1 MFSDDFIRGEER
13 IMHSEILQPI
23 VALLVWSL
31 VIWLW
36 MYATR
41 IPAVVAMEMV
51 LDPNVPK
58 GEQMST
64 LPPNVRWKA
73 DNYNH
78 LMEAP
83 TMFYAVTLTLAVAGA
98 GNGAAATV
106 AWVYVGLRVIHSL
119 VQVTKNHI
127 PTRFAVFILSMLA
140 QAVLVVLAVRVVF

>member
-1 MFSDDFIRGEER
+1 MQ
-13 IMHSEILQPI
+13 SEILQPV

-31 VIWLW
+31 VIWAW

-41 IPAVVAMEMV
+41 IPAVVAMKMV
-51 LDPNVPK
+51 LDPNVAK
-58 GEQMST
+58 GEQMAT
-64 LPPNVRWKA
+64 LPPSVRWKA

-83 TMFYAVTLTLAVAGA
+83 TMFYAVALTLAVAGA

-106 AWVYVGLRVIHSL
+106 AWVYVALRVVHSV

-127 PTRFAVFILSMLA
+127 PTRFAVFVLSMLA
-140 QAVLVVLAVRVVF
+140 QIVLVILAIRAVF